1 MKITV
6 EYIEIEGKQVRV
18 NTYPSGQK
26 SYGWEDENGDMVWS
40 DFKPL
45 TSEERDERDEK
56 LSRLRRKANTAL
68 LGLACATGAL
78 MVEPIRR
85 EK

>member
-6 EYIEIEGKQVRV
+6 EYIEIEGEQVRV

-26 SYGWEDENGDMVWS
+26 SYGWKDESGDMVWS

-45 TSEERDERDEK
+45 TSEERAERDEK
-56 LSRLRRKANTAL
+56 LSRLHRKANTAL